1 MKQANKTRVIM
12 PHSALSDSNPL
23 FYYYIPFHMRSCL
36 ILTCLCFPCHFE
48 STFPWKRTALWWL
61 DAWDFIISA
70 LLARPHLN
78 AVAQMKVLKYEQS
91 HGRHLWTAE
100 LFTHPVHLINA
111 FMRSERLKS
120 FPVLKTPQSSSISV
134 QFTLWCLI
142 AEHESISYCYLTLS
156 HVLYKS
162 WIMIRLVSGQLAP
175 VRGFC
180 IKGRSHFKFQHLLSS
195 VQTSLELTA
204 KCFSPLH
211 RDLL

>member
-23 FYYYIPFHMRSCL
+23 FYYYIPSLLPPFLGKGLDCDG
-36 ILTCLCFPCHFE
+36 
-48 STFPWKRTALWWL
+48 L

-70 LLARPHLN
+70 LLAKPHLN

-142 AEHESISYCYLTLS
+142 TEHESISYCYLTLS

-162 WIMIRLVSGQLAP
+162 WIMIRLVNGQLAP

-180 IKGRSHFKFQHLLSS
+180 NKGRSHFKFQHLLSS